1 MANGVRSIEKEQF
14 WRFHVEAQAAG
25 GREIR
30 AYCREW
36 DLSEPAFY
44 AWRRELKR
52 RDAGLP
58 LPKRLSMRRGRKD
71 CATLCGDSA
80 SLLTGQTQSVGDG
93 VGFVALD
100 VIPVPTSTLP
110 SFPAR
115 TPQDAR
121 SSAVPGMLE
130 IEESGGLG
138 IRLREEVSDDV
149 LRRVLAA
156 MRREVRSC

>member
-1 MANGVRSIEKEQF
+1 MANRVRSIEKEQF

-25 GREIR
+25 GRQIR
-30 AYCREW
+30 AYCREQA
-36 DLSEPAFY
+36 LSEPAFY

-58 LPKRLSMRRGRKD
+58 IPKRVSRPRGRKD
-71 CATLCGDSA
+71 GATLGGDSA
-80 SLLTGQTQSVGDG
+80 SVLKGQTQPAGDAAQ
-93 VGFVALD
+93 FVALD
-100 VIPVPTSTLP
+100 VIPVLTSTLP
-110 SFPAR
+110 SAAAR

-130 IEESGGLG
+130 IVEPGGLV
-138 IRLREEVSDDV
+138 IRLREEASDDV
-149 LRRVLAA
+149 LRRVLTA